1 MTTHAGAEGLLSLV
15 LDANANL
22 LGGGGDDERPAGGG
36 SGYRGG
42 ATRSEGGELDEVKEE
57 AMTLRDLTADL
68 QSGQVRI
75 MYDTTFH

>member
-1 MTTHAGAEGLLSLV
+1 MQVLKASFHLFWTRMRIYWAAAVMTSGRQVAEAGI
-15 LDANANL
+15 D
-22 LGGGGDDERPAGGG
+22 
-36 SGYRGG
+36 RGE